1 VRSNSAANPAVLSRV
16 RIATAGL
23 FMINGVVGFSF
34 LPRLVEIQADA
45 GLDEAG
51 LGVVLAV
58 GVGGALFI
66 GPLAGLLVQRW
77 GAAPIAF
84 VMGLACMPGLI
95 AVGFATSG
103 VGLAAALAVLLA
115 ADAMMD
121 AAMNTRALEVQ
132 GAYGRSLINSFH
144 GWWSLSTILGSGL
157 GALSAV
163 LMIPLST
170 FVIFVAG
177 VCTVAILIMW
187 SFGATRLPP
196 LKTRSTDSFP
206 SHRRFTLKLRSGGL
220 LLILFIMCAVIVEDV
235 PVRWGSIYLS
245 DLGQSA
251 FVIGIAYV
259 AITTMMTIGRFVGDR
274 LVDRWGGINV
284 VRLSMAV
291 AALTMALALI
301 QGSAAAFIVASA
313 VSGLAVA
320 TLFPLAMQAASALPG
335 ISPAMGVAIIAW
347 FSRLGFAI
355 APLAVGLIA
364 QAAGIR
370 AGLMVFVGA
379 AIFLVFIASAVA
391 RPRQVKQ

>member
-95 AVGFATSG
+95 AVGFAASG

-187 SFGATRLPP
+187 RFGATRLPP

-335 ISPAMGVAIIAW
+335 ISPAMSVAIIAW

>member
-1 VRSNSAANPAVLSRV
+1 MRSNSAANPAVLSRV
-16 RIATAGL
+16 RVATAGL

-95 AVGFATSG
+95 AVGFAASG

-177 VCTVAILIMW
+177 VCAVAILVLW
-187 SFGATRLPP
+187 RFGAARLPP
-196 LKTRSTDSFP
+196 LKTKSTEGSP
-206 SHRRFTLKLRSGGL
+206 SHRRFTLNLRSGGL

-284 VRLSMAV
+284 VRFSMAI

-301 QGSAAAFIVASA
+301 QGGSAAFIVASA

-335 ISPAMGVAIIAW
+335 MSPAMGVAIIAW
-347 FSRLGFAI
+347 FSRLGFVI

-364 QAAGIR
+364 QEAGIR
-370 AGLMVFVGA
+370 AGLFVFVGA
-379 AIFLVFIASAVA
+379 AIFLVLIASAVA